1 MKLLSLEPESSASA
15 NSAMPASSV
24 RLSLSPQRS
33 IIIAQW
39 DGDVNTFSKS
49 FLSFFR
55 FFCAVAAGYNR
66 QHIVGKRTER
76 FGRSVL
82 AIRGITD
89 SADFERVYYKNLS
102 GGA

>member
-49 FLSFFR
+49 FSLFFTFSALSLQDTI
-55 FFCAVAAGYNR
+55 ASI
-66 QHIVGKRTER
+66 QLEK
-76 FGRSVL
+76 GRSGL
-82 AIRGITD
+82 AD
-89 SADFERVYYKNLS
+89 PSLQS
-102 GGA
+102 GEG